1 MEVGIANHLGR
12 DLVLTTLLL
21 VGPAVAVSLVVG
33 LIVSIMQTVT
43 SIQEQTMTFAPRIIA
58 VSLILVAT
66 LPWMLRVMMNYTERV
81 MATAVEQLR

>member
-58 VSLILVAT
+58 LSLILVAT
-66 LPWMLRVMMNYTERV
+66 LPWMLRVMMN
-81 MATAVEQLR
+81 